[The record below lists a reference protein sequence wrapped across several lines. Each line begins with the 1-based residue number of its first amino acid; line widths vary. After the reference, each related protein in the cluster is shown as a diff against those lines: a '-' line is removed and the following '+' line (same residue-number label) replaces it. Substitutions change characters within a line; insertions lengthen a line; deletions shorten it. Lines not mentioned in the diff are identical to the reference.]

1 LVLTAVLQSRVGINL
16 SDKDIYIN
24 VSAGVKILEP
34 SADLA
39 VCLAIASALK
49 NLPLSDKAYAF
60 GEVGLNGEIRRVSQM
75 ERRSKEALGMG
86 FADEISPET
95 VRTVREAIVRHLK

>member
-1 LVLTAVLQSRVGINL
+1 
-16 SDKDIYIN
+16 
-24 VSAGVKILEP
+24 
-34 SADLA
+34 
-39 VCLAIASALK
+39 
-49 NLPLSDKAYAF
+49 
-60 GEVGLNGEIRRVSQM
+60 M